1 MECNFWL
8 GPFLKQHQNPFFGS
22 SPVYQD
28 LSMHHDWPVKKAMVN
43 LPVRLKGNL
52 KCISGNLLSPLG
64 PRTKILVLLP
74 RRYYPVLA
82 YSTFAAQAT
91 CRYLRASAV

>member
-8 GPFLKQHQNPFFGS
+8 SPFLKQHQNPLFGS

-43 LPVRLKGNL
+43 LPVRLQGNL
-52 KCISGNLLSPLG
+52 KCISGIKFVESVGAQNKDFGATSQTLLSRVSLQY
-64 PRTKILVLLP
+64 VC
-74 RRYYPVLA
+74 
-82 YSTFAAQAT
+82 STG
-91 CRYLRASAV
+91 YM

>member
-8 GPFLKQHQNPFFGS
+8 SPFLKQHQNPLFGS

-52 KCISGNLLSPLG
+52 KCISGNLLSLLG

-74 RRYYPVLA
+74 RRYYPGLA
-82 YSTFAAQAT
+82 LCLQH
-91 CRYLRASAV
+91 RLHVGI